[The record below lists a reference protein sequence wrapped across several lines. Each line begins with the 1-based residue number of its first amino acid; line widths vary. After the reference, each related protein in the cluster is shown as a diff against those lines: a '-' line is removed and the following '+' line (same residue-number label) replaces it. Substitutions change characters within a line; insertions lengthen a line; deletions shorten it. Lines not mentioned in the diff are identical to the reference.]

1 MWQYQKT
8 DELYHYGVI
17 GMKWGVRKDE
27 YTDRYTEGQKK
38 RNSTLKGKII
48 RRMGGSNITKHAILS
63 NKKMNNNDK
72 KRALIE
78 NKYLK
83 YERKSEKAFKK
94 ANKIKNEKKRYEK
107 LLNLSTKDDDIKSQI
122 NSISSS
128 LITKKDVNKGM
139 KITNKL
145 MNEIG
150 QKYTIIYDIR
160 SNKYIIKNKK

>member
-1 MWQYQKT
+1 
-8 DELYHYGVI
+8 
-17 GMKWGVRKDE
+17 
-27 YTDRYTEGQKK
+27 
-38 RNSTLKGKII
+38 
-48 RRMGGSNITKHAILS
+48 
-63 NKKMNNNDK
+63 MNNNDK

>member
-63 NKKMNNNDK
+63 NKK
-72 KRALIE
+72 
-78 NKYLK
+78 
-83 YERKSEKAFKK
+83 
-94 ANKIKNEKKRYEK
+94 
-107 LLNLSTKDDDIKSQI
+107 
-122 NSISSS
+122 
-128 LITKKDVNKGM
+128 
-139 KITNKL
+139 
-145 MNEIG
+145 
-150 QKYTIIYDIR
+150 
-160 SNKYIIKNKK
+160 